1 MKMMLLYVKQN
12 IFESPAQVIVN
23 AVNTVGVMGKGI
35 AKTYKKLYPEMY
47 KQYRY
52 FCEQNLLETGKLWL
66 YKDDKKWILNF
77 PTKEHWKNPSKIE
90 YIESGLKKFVETYE
104 EKGIYSISFPQIGS
118 GNGGLNWENEV
129 KPLFEQ
135 YLKPLPI
142 DIFVHIADKNSTF
155 SEHKNIQETREWLR
169 KQPSTLSVEFVWE
182 DLIREINTY
191 KINELK
197 GINYLEIFNN
207 ESEERI
213 VFETHKVKAELL
225 KEDFYDL
232 WIKLREYGYLFS
244 KDLPSAYR
252 MNGSSSKILQLLT
265 LLPYIEVIDSYNN
278 QNGLITG
285 ISVRKINL
293 PEKQNLS
300 QHEEQLELNFG

>member
-1 MKMMLLYVKQN
+1 MMLLYVKQN

-118 GNGGLNWENEV
+118 EMVVSTGKMKLNR
-129 KPLFEQ
+129 
-135 YLKPLPI
+135 YLNNTLNHYPS
-142 DIFVHIADKNSTF
+142 IFLCI
-155 SEHKNIQETREWLR
+155 
-169 KQPSTLSVEFVWE
+169 
-182 DLIREINTY
+182 
-191 KINELK
+191 
-197 GINYLEIFNN
+197 
-207 ESEERI
+207 
-213 VFETHKVKAELL
+213 
-225 KEDFYDL
+225 
-232 WIKLREYGYLFS
+232 
-244 KDLPSAYR
+244 
-252 MNGSSSKILQLLT
+252 LLT
-265 LLPYIEVIDSYNN
+265 KTVHF
-278 QNGLITG
+278 QNI
-285 ISVRKINL
+285 KIFKRQEN
-293 PEKQNLS
+293 
-300 QHEEQLELNFG
+300 G